1 MNNLSTTVNNLEWRR
16 GKVLE
21 LSSQGYT
28 QSEIA
33 KTLQVSQPSVNR
45 DLAYIAKQ
53 SQENLQTHIQ
63 QTLPLEYK
71 CCMNGI
77 NQVLKQAWQIS
88 QSPEVKKEDRLA
100 ALSLA
105 NNCYKFIMDLTTNGV
120 VITDAIRYVQG
131 QLDHLNT
138 TEKKLLQDIKQ
149 KEGEGKGEGKC
160 EEDIEEQKTT
170 NGIF

>member
-1 MNNLSTTVNNLEWRR
+1 MNNLGSTVNNLEWRR
-16 GKVLE
+16 SKVLE

-28 QSEIA
+28 QSDIA

-53 SQENLQTHIQ
+53 AQENLQTHIQ

-71 CCMNGI
+71 RCMNGI

-88 QSPEVKKEDRLA
+88 QSSEVKKEDRLA

-120 VITDAIRYVQG
+120 VITDAIKYVQG
-131 QLDHLNT
+131 QIDHINKS
-138 TEKKLLQDIKQ
+138 EKALLQDIKQ
-149 KEGEGKGEGKC
+149 KEDKEVNQQQ
-160 EEDIEEQKTT
+160 EEDIEFQKTT